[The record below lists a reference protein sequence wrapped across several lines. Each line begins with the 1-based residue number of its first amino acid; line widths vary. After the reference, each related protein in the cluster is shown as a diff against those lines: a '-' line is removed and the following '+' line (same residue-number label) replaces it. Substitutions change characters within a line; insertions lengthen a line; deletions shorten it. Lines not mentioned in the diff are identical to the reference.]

1 MKESGFTIYNNLT
14 IHAPVERVFEA
25 ISEPRHLINWWP
37 QRCTGN
43 PELGGA
49 YNFYFTPEYDW
60 YGEVSQI
67 EKPHSFYIKM
77 TQADIDWDPTT
88 FGFDLEEENS
98 KTQVRF
104 SHYNW
109 PNCNDHFKIA
119 SYCWAV
125 LLKGLK
131 DYLERGDIVPFEKR
145 S

>member
-1 MKESGFTIYNNLT
+1 M
-14 IHAPVERVFEA
+14 
-25 ISEPRHLINWWP
+25 
-37 QRCTGN
+37 
-43 PELGGA
+43 
-49 YNFYFTPEYDW
+49 
-60 YGEVSQI
+60 SQI